1 MAMSLEDLLAKE
13 GFKSRKLKSISRTST
28 SSEPTSRPLYTNYDN
43 NKSGLSPGAT
53 RARRTEKTKSDIPRL
68 QSDLIKDVRAIP
80 RDDLFRKEVLDENL
94 KKEAMLKLN
103 RKNSLQFRGSKSFDI
118 RRAAI
123 FPESE
128 IVEADLDHHE
138 VDTGSQHDERYA
150 DIYSNEVFSP
160 SGSTGKV
167 SNGSGGIVTA
177 RNMSGKNLQDYK
189 RRGNNSNQNLL
200 GHVSSRLNNHKT
212 MKQTEASSYTPDGG
226 SQKSKSSKESR
237 HRRQPETE
245 EAPAEPALD
254 EIAVRAMIS
263 ILTGYIKRFFIDE
276 DFKASLRHNCFAS
289 LNFVGLEEGI
299 NTESKVI
306 DNLEQA
312 IETVERAAE
321 ESATAT
327 ELKKASLH
335 LSVITGLNA
344 NDLKDGF
351 TSGIPNSKLSACAHL
366 YLSVIYKLQKKDR
379 IAAKHLLQVFCDS
392 PFPARITLLPELWN
406 DIFFPHLSH
415 IKAWY
420 NHEAVSLAD
429 APSKEIKLKIL
440 EKVYNE
446 IMDSG
451 TYQFAAYYK
460 DWLTEGVE
468 APTIPSIRI
477 PSASIQGVNGG
488 VSNSNYSDPGNTLI
502 PFSSQPMLSLK
513 LYHSDLGS
521 FKKSGADQVVDFE
534 EAENFD
540 ISRRSSTASVVEDKE
555 TLAYSSNAAD
565 HKELVIQQKIAHH
578 EDGLTSCTRSGSGE
592 INYIDKFDDAYQL
605 QVTNS
610 IDMLQELPY
619 TKVNELTIKKLAKA
633 VFSLPLTE
641 ECRNE
646 INSSLLTNKDAH
658 CYKPLV
664 QANHPMLFH
673 QGWSENSDSFVH
685 RPSFLSIPE
694 DFICPLSGLCF
705 EEPVTLET
713 GQTFETEALRQWF
726 NKGHKTCPIS
736 GVTLEYQAVPLTN
749 FILKRVVDTWK
760 FEHCRTV
767 LGFASQL
774 AVNIE
779 DKFKDEAAVSI
790 FEHLLSFSS
799 RDERI
804 KNARLL
810 ISLGGL
816 EFLIRRFGS
825 GNLEEKTIIAAL
837 LSHCIEADSGCRNHI
852 ARNIEKTC
860 FVELLHCKQAK
871 SIANAVSLLIELLF
885 LNRRMDVCSFLSGL
899 ENKELV
905 NTMHVILIYLQSCPS
920 DRRPLVAV
928 LLLHLDLLIAPKKYS
943 IYREEAVDAIVVALE
958 SSLTDDKIR
967 ENCCHALLV
976 LGGRFSLSGKV
987 MIEDWILKIA
997 GFIDCHEPE
1006 LLDSNEDLRAANC
1019 TLPDTDEDQA
1029 NEEWLRIL
1037 SASLLD
1043 EKKSFLEKISMCLGS
1058 GQLDLVRTCLT
1069 TVAWMSSSIASL
1081 PDFRRSAFSPL
1092 ISHLKGVLENSE
1104 RVEHKVLVSMSLL
1117 NFSTIPECRIQL
1129 AAIAQEL
1136 ESPLRSLAEVTWTA
1150 EKLYITLFGESL

>member
-28 SSEPTSRPLYTNYDN
+28 SSEPSSRPLYSNYDQ

-53 RARRTEKTKSDIPRL
+53 RVRRTEKTKSDIPQL
-68 QSDLIKDVRAIP
+68 QSDKFKDIRAIP
-80 RDDLFRKEVLDENL
+80 RDDLFRREVLDGNL
-94 KKEAMLKLN
+94 KKEAMLKLK
-103 RKNSLQFRGSKSFDI
+103 RKNSLEFRGSKSFGI
-118 RRAAI
+118 RSSAVL
-123 FPESE
+123 PDNE
-128 IVEADLDHHE
+128 IVDADLDNCRFE
-138 VDTGSQHDERYA
+138 TGSQHDERYA
-150 DIYSNEVFSP
+150 DVYSNEVYSP

-167 SNGSGGIVTA
+167 SSGSGGIATV
-177 RNMSGKNLQDYK
+177 RNMSAKNLQEYK

-200 GHVSSRLNNHKT
+200 GHVSSRLNNRKS
-212 MKQTEASSYTPDGG
+212 MKQTDASNYRPSGG
-226 SQKSKSSKESR
+226 SQNNKSFDESK
-237 HRRQPETE
+237 HRRQPEIE
-245 EAPAEPALD
+245 DAPAEPALD

-263 ILTGYIKRFFIDE
+263 ILTGYIKRFFIDG

-299 NTESKVI
+299 DTESKVI

-344 NDLKDGF
+344 NDLKDGY

-392 PFPARITLLPELWN
+392 PFPARTSLLPELWN
-406 DIFFPHLSH
+406 DIFLPHLSH

-420 NHEAVSLAD
+420 NDEADSLAD
-429 APSKEIKLKIL
+429 SPSKEIKLKIL

-477 PSASIQGVNGG
+477 PSASIQGVDGE
-488 VSNSNYSDPGNTLI
+488 VLNSNYSDPGNPLI

-513 LYHSDLGS
+513 LNHSDLGS
-521 FKKSGADQVVDFE
+521 FSKSGADQVVDFE

-555 TLAYSSNAAD
+555 TLTYSSNAAVL
-565 HKELVIQQKIAHH
+565 KELVIKQEAVHH
-578 EDGLTSCTRSGSGE
+578 EDGLTACHKAGSGE
-592 INYIDKFDDAYQL
+592 INFIDKFDDAYQL
-605 QVTNS
+605 QHRENV
-610 IDMLQELPY
+610 DKLLELSY
-619 TKVNELTIKKLAKA
+619 TKVNELTLRKLAKA
-633 VFSLPLTE
+633 VFGFPQSE
-641 ECRNE
+641 ECLND
-646 INSSLLTNKDAH
+646 INSSLLPDKDAH
-658 CYKPLV
+658 YIKPL
-664 QANHPMLFH
+664 ANRPKLFH
-673 QGWSENSDSFVH
+673 QCWSENSDYFVQW
-685 RPSFLSIPE
+685 SSLLSIPE

-726 NKGHKTCPIS
+726 DKGHKTCPIS

-760 FEHCRTV
+760 FEHCRTL
-767 LGFASQL
+767 LGFAGQL
-774 AVNIE
+774 TGNVG
-779 DKFKDEAAVSI
+779 DKIKDEAAVSI
-790 FEHLLSFSS
+790 FDHLLTFSS

-804 KNARLL
+804 RNVKLL

-816 EFLIRRFGS
+816 QFFIRRFES

-852 ARNIEKTC
+852 ARDIEKMC

-871 SIANAVSLLIELLF
+871 SIANAVSLLIELIC
-885 LNRRMDVCSFLSGL
+885 LNRRIDVCSFLSGL
-899 ENKELV
+899 ENKEMV
-905 NTMHVILIYLQSCPS
+905 HTMHVLLIYLQSCPS
-920 DRRPLVAV
+920 DQRPSVAV

-943 IYREEAVDAIVVALE
+943 IYREEAVDAIAVALE

-967 ENCCHALLV
+967 DKCCNALLV

-987 MIEDWILKIA
+987 MIEDWILKKA

-1006 LLDSNEDLRAANC
+1006 LLDSKEDILPANC
-1019 TLPDTDEDQA
+1019 TLSDTDEDDA

-1043 EKKSFLEKISMCLGS
+1043 GRKSFLETISLCLGS

-1069 TVAWMSSSIASL
+1069 TVAWLSSSITSL
-1081 PDFRRSAFSPL
+1081 PDFRRSAFLPL
-1092 ISHLKGVLENSE
+1092 ISRLKGFLENSE
-1104 RVEHKVLVSMSLL
+1104 RVEHKVLASMSLL
-1117 NFSTIPECRIQL
+1117 NFSRIPECRIQL
-1129 AAIAQEL
+1129 LASAQEL
-1136 ESPLRSLAEVTWTA
+1136 EFSLQGLAEVTWTA
-1150 EKLYITLFGESL
+1150 EKLYTTLFSERSLV